1 MPVKR
6 DVIEDELAAMGMR
19 LKVLQTG
26 RKNLLA
32 MAYKKGRVTGENLEW
47 EESSPSHEGFT
58 LL

>member
-19 LKVLQTG
+19 LKVLQTV

-47 EESSPSHEGFT
+47 EEKLAQS
-58 LL
+58 